1 MVQVSLTRKNRET
14 LLRII
19 PNRADDTGMTFSFRK
34 KKKEKQC
41 KKGFQ
46 AEIIKRPSSRAK
58 YYCFSNVY
66 FFIPDSLEF
75 KNFPPLLV
83 DNTF

>member
-34 KKKEKQC
+34 KKKEKQ
-41 KKGFQ
+41 
-46 AEIIKRPSSRAK
+46 
-58 YYCFSNVY
+58 
-66 FFIPDSLEF
+66 
-75 KNFPPLLV
+75 
-83 DNTF
+83 